1 MGLEQTAIE
10 RLRMASDMSL
20 RLYKQP
26 LVITYSGGK
35 DSDVLL
41 HLAGK
46 AGIPY
51 EVLHSLTTADAPETV
66 YHVKNT
72 FRKLEIGGGEMHH
85 RYAQA
90 PRRNECNHVEFDP
103 AQTHAADTFRAIL
116 LRRTQR
122 GRWERKMDCNW
133 RSLGGI
139 AKAEISRRYGSAS

>member
-1 MGLEQTAIE
+1 MDVEKTAIE

-26 LVITYSGGK
+26 LVITYSEGK

-72 FRKLEIGGGEMHH
+72 FRKLEIGG
-85 RYAQA
+85 
-90 PRRNECNHVEFDP
+90 
-103 AQTHAADTFRAIL
+103 
-116 LRRTQR
+116 
-122 GRWERKMDCNW
+122 
-133 RSLGGI
+133 
-139 AKAEISRRYGSAS
+139 